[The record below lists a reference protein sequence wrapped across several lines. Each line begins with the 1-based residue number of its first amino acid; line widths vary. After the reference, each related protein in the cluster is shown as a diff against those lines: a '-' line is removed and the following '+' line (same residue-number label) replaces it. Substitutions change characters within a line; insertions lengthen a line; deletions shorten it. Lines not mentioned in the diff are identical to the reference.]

1 MSPLLSKKRSHH
13 ESSEPPEPMR
23 ELTSPQF
30 TIVNAIP
37 DKNHHKEQKHPK
49 HHRYLLRRKILMF
62 RTPDADADVDDS
74 DDDDDFR
81 GKQRQFEFQW
91 QLRSTSRYK
100 WVWRS
105 GHWRTWHWNLRRRR
119 IRYDAQE
126 VMSFCCRI
134 WQHVNTRLTL
144 SLPSSCRVS
153 PTVYQIHLTK
163 VPRNCPFLLE
173 RPWIDSMPPN

>member
-91 QLRSTSRYK
+91 QLRLKKLVPGDVYVGMEVNEPIQMGLTQRALANLALKFTKKTNQVRCAGGNEFLLPNLATRQHPPHSLSTVFLQGFSY
-100 WVWRS
+100 
-105 GHWRTWHWNLRRRR
+105 
-119 IRYDAQE
+119 
-126 VMSFCCRI
+126 
-134 WQHVNTRLTL
+134 
-144 SLPSSCRVS
+144 RVS
-153 PTVYQIHLTK
+153 
-163 VPRNCPFLLE
+163 
-173 RPWIDSMPPN
+173 DSSDKGPS